1 MHLFSY
7 SLSEGNF
14 LKVRSL
20 KAKKNSFHVDL
31 IHKAHRKTILLEL
44 GEEHN
49 SVTGPVNHLE
59 HTA

>member
-20 KAKKNSFHVDL
+20 KAKKNSFQVDL

-44 GEEHN
+44 GEERN
-49 SVTGPVNHLE
+49 SLTGPVNHLE